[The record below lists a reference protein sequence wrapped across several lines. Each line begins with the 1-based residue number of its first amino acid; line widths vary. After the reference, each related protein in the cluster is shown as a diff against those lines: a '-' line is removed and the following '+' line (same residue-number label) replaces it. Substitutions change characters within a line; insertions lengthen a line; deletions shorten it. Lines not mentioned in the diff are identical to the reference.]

1 MQGFSRQGPYVI
13 AQVYGPLLEVKYMH
27 RLPIPNKRVSF
38 WNNGSN
44 LSQLN
49 HNNYRRDF
57 PPKFYVSI
65 LVCLFLSLQFYFVK
79 YVIVAC
85 ELPND
90 NSLDQR
96 MLLKN

>member
-1 MQGFSRQGPYVI
+1 MILKFEI
-13 AQVYGPLLEVKYMH
+13 CLE
-27 RLPIPNKRVSF
+27 I
-38 WNNGSN
+38 
-44 LSQLN
+44 
-49 HNNYRRDF
+49 YRRDF

-65 LVCLFLSLQFYFVK
+65 LVCVFLSLQFYFVK

>member
-1 MQGFSRQGPYVI
+1 MRIDVNKHW
-13 AQVYGPLLEVKYMH
+13 QVYLD
-27 RLPIPNKRVSF
+27 F
-38 WNNGSN
+38 
-44 LSQLN
+44 
-49 HNNYRRDF
+49 YRRDF
-57 PPKFYVSI
+57 PPKCYVSI
-65 LVCLFLSLQFYFVK
+65 LVCVFLSLQFYFVK